1 MLWAFG
7 VTGVRTGNST
17 KDHHRRSFI
26 KLLDPYFVLKFI
38 AMSVFA
44 VVKFSWLWLFMKPVR
59 TLWPIKDLRFVCSS
73 FLVCERCTEMT
84 LGLSHL
90 SNVLQPHEPRSA
102 SKKIKQRRQ
111 LHPHLLTSSLQ
122 LIMGN
127 TWAPSRYLET
137 VESWFDLIMSPI
149 MEVNSWYICQVT
161 KEMH

>member
-7 VTGVRTGNST
+7 VTDVRTGNST
-17 KDHHRRSFI
+17 KDHHRGSFCWFCHLNFDSFHFYFLI
-26 KLLDPYFVLKFI
+26 HKPLDPYYVLMFI

-44 VVKFSWLWLFMKPVR
+44 VVKLTWLWLFMKPVR
-59 TLWPIKDLRFVCSS
+59 TWWTIKELWFVCFS
-73 FLVCERCTEMT
+73 FLVCECCIEMT

-122 LIMGN
+122 VIMGN
-127 TWAPSRYLET
+127 TWTPLDALKLSSP
-137 VESWFDLIMSPI
+137 DLI
-149 MEVNSWYICQVT
+149 W
-161 KEMH
+161 